1 MRSYLFVKDMI
12 NKVWKDYGR
21 DDCMIL
27 SAAVSFYAI
36 FSVIPFL
43 FLLFMIW
50 GYFVGSSDT
59 LFAQI
64 VQLATELV
72 PDIPAQVMEDI
83 RTVVDHRHAL
93 GGVGIFFLLWVFD
106 VVFYSIAHAFDRIFG
121 SGWKR
126 RYYKTKLLSFATLL
140 FVGVVLYA
148 SVYLTL
154 LTSAIRNTGVTILGI
169 HISHYVAE
177 SLSFQ
182 SVVYFLMIGVFAA
195 MFLIVPHREI
205 RARFALLGGFLFV
218 NLWYLAKI
226 GFRWY
231 VKNIAV
237 FNIVYGALGT
247 LVVLVLWIFYSANIL
262 LISAEC
268 VAFMQDRRDKSV
280 QKTKTEEGRQMVEQV
295 LFPPLPSPENRLED
309 PQMLVDHEQDE
320 DSHRQG
326 REVPGDEEPGPV
338 KDT

>member
-1 MRSYLFVKDMI
+1 MRSFLFVRDMVK
-12 NKVWKDYGR
+12 KVWKDYGR
-21 DDCMIL
+21 DDCLIL

-43 FLLFMIW
+43 FLLFVIW
-50 GYFVGSSDT
+50 GYFVGSSET
-59 LFAQI
+59 LYAQI

-72 PDIPAQVMEDI
+72 PDLPPEVMEDI
-83 RTVVDHRHAL
+83 RSVVDHRHAL
-93 GGVGIFFLLWVFD
+93 GGVGVFFLVWVFD

-126 RYYKTKLLSFATLL
+126 RYYKTKLLWFATLL
-140 FVGVVLYA
+140 LVGLVLYA

-154 LTSAIRNTGVTILGI
+154 LTSAIRNTGVTILGV
-169 HISHYVAE
+169 HISHYVAQ

-182 SVVYFLMIGVFAA
+182 SVIYFLMIGVFAA

-218 NLWYLAKI
+218 NLWYLAKV

-268 VAFMQDRRDKSV
+268 VAFLQDEWDKNLEKIRA
-280 QKTKTEEGRQMVEQV
+280 QEGQRM
-295 LFPPLPSPENRLED
+295 
-309 PQMLVDHEQDE
+309 VDHERDE
-320 DSHRQG
+320 DPDR
-326 REVPGDEEPGPV
+326 RRLEAPADEEPGPA
-338 KDT
+338 KEK